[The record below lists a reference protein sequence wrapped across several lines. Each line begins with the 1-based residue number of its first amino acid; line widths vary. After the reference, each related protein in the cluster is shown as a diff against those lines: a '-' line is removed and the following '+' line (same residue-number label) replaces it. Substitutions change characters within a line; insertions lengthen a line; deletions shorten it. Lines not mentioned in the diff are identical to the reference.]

1 MSLPSV
7 LDRGYVKDH
16 SARGR
21 RNLKRA
27 KTKHSRRG
35 AQKQI
40 SHALASLEHEEFPR
54 RDVEIDTPV
63 RIRPRTTLQMFIR
76 RNNLL
81 PAR

>member
-35 AQKQI
+35 AKHQI
-40 SHALASLEHEEFPR
+40 QHALRLLEDEPRFPQR
-54 RDVEIDTPV
+54 ELEIDTPV
-63 RIRPRTTLQMFIR
+63 PRPRTTLQMYIR

-81 PAR
+81 PV